1 MSFKVNHPPKRLI
14 KSTYW
19 GILTPGT
26 PSLSPPKPGLY
37 PMLYHL
43 AHYLAYYYPLFHVVH
58 YVSFR
63 AIASLL
69 STLMLS
75 FIGGNWF
82 ITQSKTFFRSKA
94 RDLTPERHK
103 LKDDMPTMGGIFILI
118 VVLINSLLWCDLS
131 KYHVWIFLLCLFLF
145 GCIGAWDDWSK
156 IRKQKGISEKAKFGL
171 QCVAAFITTVLWLQL
186 THAPTTITFPFF
198 KTLQPDIG
206 IFFIPWAIFIIVGCS
221 NAVNLTDGLD
231 GLAIGSLMPNFVT
244 FSLIAYL
251 AGHYQF
257 AEYLHIPFAG
267 TSEIAVIGA
276 ILIGASL
283 GFLWYNTYPAQ
294 IFMGD
299 VGSLALGAGLA
310 LMTLMAKQE
319 LLLVIAGGLF
329 VVEAISVIAQVLSY
343 KLRGKRILKMA
354 PIHHHF
360 ELLGWQE
367 SKITVRFSIITLILC
382 LLAIV
387 TLKLR

>member
-1 MSFKVNHPPKRLI
+1 
-14 KSTYW
+14 
-19 GILTPGT
+19 
-26 PSLSPPKPGLY
+26 
-37 PMLYHL
+37 MLYHL
-43 AHYLAYYYPLFHVVH
+43 AHYLEHYYPLFHVVH

-69 STLMLS
+69 STLTLS
-75 FIGGNWF
+75 FMCGNWF
-82 ITQSKTFFRSKA
+82 IEQSKTFFRSKA
-94 RDLTPERHK
+94 RNLTPERHK
-103 LKDDMPTMGGIFILI
+103 GKDDMPTMGGIFIL
-118 VVLINSLLWCDLS
+118 VLVLVNSLLWCDLS
-131 KYHVWIFLLCLFLF
+131 KSHVWIFLLCLFSF

-156 IRKQKGISEKAKFGL
+156 IRRQKGISASIKFGL
-171 QCVAAFITTVLWLQL
+171 QCIAALSIILLWLTL

-198 KTLQPDIG
+198 KNLQPDIG
-206 IFFIPWAIFIIVGCS
+206 LLFIPWALFIIVGCS

-267 TSEIAVIGA
+267 TAEIAVVGA

-310 LMTLMAKQE
+310 LMALMAKQE
-319 LLLVIAGGLF
+319 LLLLVAGGLF

-367 SKITVRFSIITLILC
+367 SKITVRFSIITLVLC